1 MPVDHAC
8 PRWRTLSR
16 PRARRPVSRLA
27 SRKKRKARTHAR
39 LHNGGTRT
47 CARDNTDELRRICT
61 HGSSTAHDTRLVAY
75 TWPYTRGRTHVAVAV
90 RLPPCRTRWMHA
102 NDLSF
107 LVAAQSGCQRAPKT
121 TGRAPRT
128 RVCAAPW
135 PHHNGLSSSSPRY
148 SCTYARLPS
157 RSLYIWCEPCA
168 LRPTLRCTAHS
179 WAPAHAPWAP
189 SSVYCRSLP
198 S

>member
-1 MPVDHAC
+1 VYWRGSTCGRRPSAEAGMPVDHAC

-75 TWPYTRGRTHVAVAV
+75 TWPYTRGRSHVAVHTFFLARV
-90 RLPPCRTRWMHA
+90 DACQRPPLPPRRR
-102 NDLSF
+102 
-107 LVAAQSGCQRAPKT
+107 GCQRPPKT
-121 TGRAPRT
+121 TSNRARPRT
-128 RVCAAPW
+128 GVCAAPW
-135 PHHNGLSSSSPRY
+135 PHRNGLSSASPRY

-157 RSLYIWCEPCA
+157 RSLSI
-168 LRPTLRCTAHS
+168 S
-179 WAPAHAPWAP
+179 GVSHAPVAP
-189 SSVYCRSLP
+189 P
-198 S
+198 

>member
-75 TWPYTRGRTHVAVAV
+75 TWPYTRGRSHVAVHTFFLARV
-90 RLPPCRTRWMHA
+90 DACQRPPLPPRRRTEWMPTTTKDNQQQGAPSHGCVCC
-102 NDLSF
+102 S
-107 LVAAQSGCQRAPKT
+107 VAPPQRALE
-121 TGRAPRT
+121 R
-128 RVCAAPW
+128 
-135 PHHNGLSSSSPRY
+135 LSPLLLY
-148 SCTYARLPS
+148 ICPLAQPL
-157 RSLYIWCEPCA
+157 SLYIWCEPCA
-168 LRPTLRCTAHS
+168 RRPTLDAPQMHLRCT
-179 WAPAHAPWAP
+179 PP
-189 SSVYCRSLP
+189 
-198 S
+198 